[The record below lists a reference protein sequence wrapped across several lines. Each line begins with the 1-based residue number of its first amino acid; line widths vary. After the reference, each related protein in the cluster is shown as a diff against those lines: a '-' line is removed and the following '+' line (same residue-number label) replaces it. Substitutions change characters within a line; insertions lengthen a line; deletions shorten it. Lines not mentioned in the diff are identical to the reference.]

1 MTNAHSDA
9 TITASQ
15 SAVPTVRAALRAELE
30 GHRALLNILS
40 QEQDALRRADPD
52 GIGICA
58 STKLRLIGEL
68 RVLAR
73 QRSELL
79 HACGITLTTSTVAPC
94 DLPTEVLQDLHDD
107 WAALR
112 TIATEAQR
120 VNALNGKLIARHQ
133 RHCESA
139 LSSLMNAAGRAA
151 VYGAD
156 GRPQAARGSHKLAAI

>member
-1 MTNAHSDA
+1 MTTAHA
-9 TITASQ
+9 

-30 GHRALLNILS
+30 GHRALLNILG

-52 GIGICA
+52 AIGVCA

-73 QRSELL
+73 QRTDLL
-79 HACGITLTTSTVAPC
+79 LACDITLTTSGVAPC
-94 DLPTEVLQDLHDD
+94 DVPGDLFRSLQDD
-107 WAALR
+107 WTALR
-112 TIATEAQR
+112 KTAAEAQR

-139 LSSLMNAAGRAA
+139 LSSLMHAAGRAP

-156 GRPQAARGSHKLAAI
+156 GRPQRTPGSHKLAAI

>member
-1 MTNAHSDA
+1 MSAA
-9 TITASQ
+9 TVSPANP

-52 GIGICA
+52 AIGICA

-79 HACGITLTTSTVAPC
+79 IACGITLTATSVAPC
-94 DLPTEVLQDLHDD
+94 DLPTEVLQELHED

-112 TIATEAQR
+112 AIAAEAQR

-156 GRPQAARGSHKLAAI
+156 GRTERARAPQKLAAI